1 MSFLL
6 DTMVVSEL
14 AKHHR
19 DRSLAAWL
27 AGQDRRALH
36 LSVVTLGEIEKGLA
50 LLRRRDNERADALAG
65 WLDELVGRFRDR
77 LLDVDARIARRW
89 GRLAASAGHA
99 GADLLI
105 AATALEHDLT
115 VVTRNVRHFA
125 ATGVRLVDP
134 YGAFG

>member
-14 AKHHR
+14 AKRHR
-19 DRSLAAWL
+19 DRSVAAWL
-27 AGQDRRALH
+27 VGKDRRTLH

-50 LLRRRDNERADALAG
+50 LLRRRDNERADTLAR
-65 WLDELVGRFRDR
+65 WLDELVSQFQDR

-89 GRLAASAGHA
+89 AQLAASAGHA

-105 AATALEHDLT
+105 AATALERDLA

-125 ATGVRLVDP
+125 GTGVRLVDP
-134 YGAFG
+134 YGASG